1 MADIK
6 PATPETSATL
16 KTQGCGETNAVDA
29 MLPIPKLAAYGMQH
43 VLVMS
48 AGAVAPPLI
57 IGAALNLSAETV
69 AFLINCDLFVTGLAI
84 LIQSLGFPGFGVRL
98 PVIMGVSFASVGPM
112 VAMAQDPT
120 IGLPGIFGATIAAGL
135 FGLAMRPFFY
145 RLVAFFPQLVTG
157 TVILIIGVTLLP
169 VGIRWAGGGAGAA
182 DFGAPVHLAVAGLVL
197 CVILV
202 VSRFATGFVANIAV
216 LIGLV
221 AGLLIAWP
229 LGLFH
234 LEGLATRPVLELVTP
249 FRFGWP
255 TFHLSAVVAMCIVMM
270 VTLVESTGMFLAVGD
285 IVGKPVDRP
294 TLTRGLMA
302 DSLSTLIAGIFN
314 TFPHTSFS
322 QNVGLV
328 NMTRV
333 RSRYVTATSGF
344 IILAVSIFPKLAF
357 VIASIP
363 PAVLGGAGIVIF
375 GMVASAGLR
384 IVGEADLGDRRN
396 QIVVAVSIGLS
407 LIPMA
412 APTFFSATMPDWTGP
427 ILHSGITLG
436 SISAILLN
444 LLLNSD
450 RLGQAPTEAAGHGAA
465 PEAAPAPAALGRAA

>member
-1 MADIK
+1 MTSHDRT
-6 PATPETSATL
+6 TPEVD
-16 KTQGCGETNAVDA
+16 AVDA
-29 MLPIPKLAAYGMQH
+29 IPPLPKLLAYGMQH

-57 IGAALNLSAETV
+57 LGAAMNLPTETV
-69 AFLINCDLFVTGLAI
+69 AYLINCDLLVTGIAI
-84 LIQSLGFPGFGVRL
+84 LIQSLGLGIFGIRL
-98 PVIMGVSFASVGPM
+98 PVIMGVSFAAVGPM

-120 IGLPGIFGATIAAGL
+120 IGLPGIFGATIGAGV
-135 FGLAMRPFFY
+135 FGLLLRPFFS
-145 RLVAFFPQLVTG
+145 RLASFFPPLVTG

-169 VGIRWAGGGAGAA
+169 VGINWAGGGFGAA
-182 DFGAPVHLAVAGLVL
+182 DFGAPVHLGVAAFVL
-197 CVILV
+197 AVILV
-202 VSRFATGFVANIAV
+202 VSRFATGFVANVAV

-221 AGLLIAWP
+221 AGLCLAWP
-229 LGLFH
+229 LGLFR
-234 LEGLATRPVLELVTP
+234 LDGLAERPLIALVTP
-249 FRFGWP
+249 FHFGWP
-255 TFHLSAVVAMCIVMM
+255 TFHLTAVAAMCIVMM

-285 IVGKPVDRP
+285 IVGRPVDKR

-302 DSLSTLIAGIFN
+302 DSLSTLIAGCLN

-333 RSRYVTATSGF
+333 RSRYVTVAAGF
-344 IILAVSIFPKLAF
+344 IILGVSLLPKVAFAV
-357 VIASIP
+357 ASIP

-375 GMVASAGLR
+375 GMVAAAGLK
-384 IVGEADLGDRRN
+384 IVGGADLGDRRN
-396 QIVVAVSIGLS
+396 QIVVSVSIGLS

-412 APTFFSATMPDWTGP
+412 APKLFAATAPDWAGP

-436 SISAILLN
+436 AIGAIVLN

-450 RLGQAPTEAAGHGAA
+450 RLGAGAEHRVADAEPAFPHAAV
-465 PEAAPAPAALGRAA
+465 LDRA

>member
-1 MADIK
+1 MDRAE
-6 PATPETSATL
+6 TPEADS
-16 KTQGCGETNAVDA
+16 VDA
-29 MLPIPKLAAYGMQH
+29 MLPLPRLLAYGMQH

-57 IGAALNLSAETV
+57 IGAAMGLPTETV
-69 AFLINCDLFVTGLAI
+69 AYLINCDLLVTGLAI
-84 LIQSLGFPGFGVRL
+84 LIQSFGLGPFGVRL

-112 VAMAQDPT
+112 VAMAQDPA
-120 IGLPGIFGATIAAGL
+120 IGLPGIFGATIAAGI
-135 FGLAMRPFFY
+135 FGLMMRPFFY
-145 RLVAFFPQLVTG
+145 RLVGFFPPLVTG

-169 VGIRWAGGGAGAA
+169 VGINWAGGGFGAP
-182 DFGAPVHLAVAGLVL
+182 DFGAPVHLGVAALVL
-197 CVILV
+197 AAILV

-216 LIGLV
+216 LIGLCV
-221 AGLLIAWP
+221 GLAAAWP

-234 LEGLATRPVLELVTP
+234 LEGLAARPVVEVVTP
-249 FRFGWP
+249 FRFGLP
-255 TFHLSAVVAMCIVMM
+255 TFHLTAVVAMCIVMM

-285 IVGKPVDRP
+285 IVGRKVDRP
-294 TLTRGLMA
+294 MLTRGLMA
-302 DSLSTLIAGIFN
+302 DALSTTIAGVLN

-333 RSRYVTATSGF
+333 RSRYVTATAGL
-344 IILAVSIFPKLAF
+344 IILAVSLLPKLAY
-357 VIASIP
+357 VVASIP

-375 GMVASAGLR
+375 GMVASAGLK
-384 IVGEADLGDRRN
+384 IVGGADLGDRRN

-412 APTFFSATMPDWTGP
+412 APKFFAATMPDWTGP

-436 SISAILLN
+436 SISAIVLN

-450 RLGQAPTEAAGHGAA
+450 RLGQGHETAHETAHETGHETAHA
-465 PEAAPAPAALGRAA
+465 LPREAALGRA

>member
-1 MADIK
+1 MTDA
-6 PATPETSATL
+6 PQVAA
-16 KTQGCGETNAVDA
+16 ETNAVDA
-29 MLPIPKLAAYGMQH
+29 MLPVPKLAAYGMQH

-84 LIQSLGFPGFGVRL
+84 LIQSLGMPGFGVRL

-145 RLVAFFPQLVTG
+145 RLAAFFPQLVTG
-157 TVILIIGVTLLP
+157 TVILIIGITLLP
-169 VGIRWAGGGAGAA
+169 VGIKWAGGGAAA
-182 DFGAPVHLAVAGLVL
+182 TDFGAPVHLAVAGLVL
-197 CVILV
+197 AVILL
-202 VSRFATGFVANIAV
+202 VSRYASGFVANIAV

-221 AGLLIAWP
+221 AGLLVAWP
-229 LGLFH
+229 LGLFN
-234 LEGLATRPVLELVTP
+234 LEGLAARPVIDLVTP
-249 FRFGWP
+249 FHFGWP

-285 IVGKPVDRP
+285 IVGKPVDKP

-302 DSLSTLIAGIFN
+302 DSLSTLIAGVFN

-344 IILAVSIFPKLAF
+344 IILTVSLFPKLAF
-357 VIASIP
+357 VVASIP

-375 GMVASAGLR
+375 GMVASAGLK

-412 APTFFSATMPDWTGP
+412 APNFFAATMPDWTGP

-436 SISAILLN
+436 CISAILLN
-444 LLLNSD
+444 LFLNSD
-450 RLGQAPTEAAGHGAA
+450 RLGQPTKTHESSNGAA
-465 PEAAPAPAALGRAA
+465 APSTAANTATPGPAALGRAA